1 MIVRTQAHPI
11 ITEGRLIMMFDTL
24 NIEVSKRVCGEPLG
38 VSRYIDVVKS
48 GRYERNGVAYIVGRL
63 DNYIVYADEKR
74 VTLSG
79 SVAKLVQGEN
89 VNSPSREQV
98 QEGVLRLSDALH
110 INVGAGRVMRV
121 DVASTLNVENEPAEY
136 LGQLVSLRNATRVE
150 VGTGAV
156 YFEESGGKLCFY
168 DKRAEVTKR
177 NGTIPREWACFP
189 NLLRYE
195 KRCLG
200 DIRGC
205 AGTCRVDELTQLQPW
220 RKLVCLWADEY
231 GSIVKPTE
239 ERIRTASTPRAA
251 MLAIFADLLRYAPE
265 GYINEVCQLVKAGGK
280 MSRFERYRL
289 RKELRK
295 IVDGC
300 GELLVDELTQKIEQ
314 VRALQ
319 CA

>member
-1 MIVRTQAHPI
+1 
-11 ITEGRLIMMFDTL
+11 MMFDTL
-24 NIEVSKRVCGEPLG
+24 NIEVSKLVCGEPLS
-38 VSRYIDVVKS
+38 VSRYIDVEKS
-48 GRYERNGVAYIVGRL
+48 GRYVMDGGAYIVGRL
-63 DNYIVYADEKR
+63 DNYRVYADEKR
-74 VTLSG
+74 VRLSG

-89 VNSPSREQV
+89 VSSPSREQV

-110 INVGAGRVMRV
+110 INVGAGNVSRV
-121 DVASTLNVENEPAEY
+121 DIASTLSVENEPAVY
-136 LGQLVSLRNATRVE
+136 LGQLVSLRNAERAE
-150 VGTGAV
+150 VGAGEL
-156 YFEESGGKLCFY
+156 YFAESGGVLCFY
-168 DKRAEVTKR
+168 DKRAEIMAR
-177 NGTIPREWACFP
+177 NGTMPSEWACFP

-195 KRCLG
+195 MRCCG
-200 DIRGC
+200 NIRGRV
-205 AGTCRVDELTQLQPW
+205 GTCRVDELTQLQPW
-220 RKLVCLWADEY
+220 RKLVCLWAEEY

-251 MLAIFADLLRYAPE
+251 ILAIFADLLRYAPE

-314 VRALQ
+314 VRSLQ

>member
-1 MIVRTQAHPI
+1 
-11 ITEGRLIMMFDTL
+11 MMFDTL
-24 NIEVSKRVCGEPLG
+24 NIEVSKHVCGEPLG
-38 VSRYIDVVKS
+38 VSRYIDVEKS
-48 GRYERNGVAYIVGRL
+48 GRYERNGGAYIVGRL
-63 DNYIVYADEKR
+63 DNYRVYAEENR

-89 VNSPSREQV
+89 VSSPSREQV

-110 INVGAGRVMRV
+110 INVGAGRVIRV
-121 DVASTLNVENEPAEY
+121 DVASTLNVENEPAGY
-136 LGQLVSLRNATRVE
+136 LGQLESLRNATRAE
-150 VGTGAV
+150 VGTWSV
-156 YFEESGGKLCFY
+156 YFAEKERGRTLCFY
-168 DKRAEVTKR
+168 DKRAEVTAR

-195 KRCLG
+195 MRCRG

-205 AGTCRVDELTQLQPW
+205 VGTCRVDELTQLQPW
-220 RKLVCLWADEY
+220 RKLVCLWAEEY

-251 MLAIFADLLRYAPE
+251 ILAIFADLLRYAPE

-295 IVDGC
+295 IMC
-300 GELLVDELTQKIEQ
+300 LKKTKIYKNEYTEKRMQ
-314 VRALQ
+314 VYKRQVYEYLRVCQ
-319 CA
+319 L